1 MITRIFFIRHGEVD
15 NPKKVWYGRLPGF
28 SLSEKGEKQIL
39 QASQFLLR
47 NKINALYA
55 SPLLR
60 TKQSAEIISRILN
73 LPINYSDDL
82 LEIKSSFQ
90 GRPNNYIA
98 SRTIKFN
105 IFTDE
110 TIEDVNG
117 RMQKFIDEII
127 SRYKGRNIAAV
138 THGDPIMIVKAK
150 IKGLPMEI
158 NSIRPIKGYIKTG
171 EAYIAEFNS

>member
-1 MITRIFFIRHGEVD
+1 MTTKIFFVRHGEVD

-28 SLSEKGEKQIL
+28 DLSSEGKRQIIKT
-39 QASQFLLR
+39 AKFLSK
-47 NKINALYA
+47 NKINAIYA

-60 TKQSAEIISRILN
+60 AKQSAEIISKTLN

-82 LEIKSSFQ
+82 LEIKSSLQ
-90 GRPNNYIA
+90 GKPNDYI
-98 SRTIKFN
+98 SSHTVKFN

-110 TIEDVNG
+110 TIEDVND
-117 RMQKFIDEII
+117 RMQKFIKETI
-127 SRYKGRNIAAV
+127 SKHKGKNIAAV

-171 EAYIAEFNS
+171 EIYPLCFPN